1 MQHNKLR
8 EDEMKKLIAIFFLA
22 TFLWGCATN
31 NPENIEADQDKAN
44 YKQRMLE
51 AAQINVQ
58 LGLGYLQ
65 QGQVPRAKQKLLLAM
80 QQNPKSATVL
90 DAMAYFWEV
99 TGNNTLADQYY
110 QQAITLEPKSG
121 RALNNYGAYLCRVKQ
136 YDLAEKYLLAAANEP
151 NYIDSAAAMENAGL
165 CELLVP
171 NVTQAQVYF
180 KKALQ
185 QDPDRSTS
193 YYELARIN
201 YNQGNYN
208 VAKQYLNGYNSTEA
222 ISPDAFWL
230 GVEIANKLKDVG
242 MMLKYGALL
251 AKHFPNS
258 KQYQQYQKMQQS

>member
-1 MQHNKLR
+1 
-8 EDEMKKLIAIFFLA
+8 MKKLIAIFFLA

-65 QGQVPRAKQKLLLAM
+65 QGQVPRAKQKFLLAV

-110 QQAITLEPKSG
+110 KQAISVEPKSG
-121 RALNNYGAYLCRVKQ
+121 RALNNYGAYLCRTKR
-136 YDLAEKYLLAAANEP
+136 YNLAEEYLLAAANEP
-151 NYIDSAAAMENAGL
+151 SYIDSAAAMENAGL
-165 CELLVP
+165 CELMVP
-171 NVTQAQVYF
+171 NVAQGEVYF
-180 KKALQ
+180 KKALL

-193 YYELARIN
+193 CYELARIY
-201 YNQGNYN
+201 YNQGNYK
-208 VAKQYLNGYNSTEA
+208 VAKQYLNGYNSTGA
-222 ISPDAFWL
+222 ISPEAFWL
-230 GVEIANKLKDVG
+230 GIEIANKTKDVAI
-242 MMLKYGALL
+242 MLKYGALL

-258 KQYQQYQKMQQS
+258 KQYQLYQKMQVS